1 MDKFLKEIENS
12 IYGELNKEQLI
23 NQIPSKNYIRDI
35 ANEKS
40 IFMSNFQTIG
50 KSVDHFGKDNKVF
63 YGELSERSIKLI
75 SEIRRKYKKLESFAQ
90 RKDIVN
96 NLEAWKLLNE
106 GLNYLAGDLTLL
118 SEWENHYS

>member
-1 MDKFLKEIENS
+1 MDNFLKEIENS

-23 NQIPSKNYIRDI
+23 NQIPSKNYIRDV

-40 IFMSNFQTIG
+40 MFMSNLQTIE
-50 KSVDHFGKDNKVF
+50 KSVGHFGNDNKVF
-63 YGELSERSIKLI
+63 YGELSARSIKLI
-75 SEIRRKYKKLESFAQ
+75 SEIRRKYKKLESFSQ

>member
-1 MDKFLKEIENS
+1 MDKILKEIEND
-12 IYGELNKEQLI
+12 IYDELNKEQLI
-23 NQIPSKNYIRDI
+23 NQIPSKNYIRDV

-40 IFMSNFQTIG
+40 MFMSNLQTIE
-50 KSVDHFGKDNKVF
+50 KSVGHFGNDNKVF
-63 YGELSERSIKLI
+63 YGELSARSIKLI
-75 SEIRRKYKKLESFAQ
+75 SEIRRKYKKLESFSQ

>member
-1 MDKFLKEIENS
+1 MDKILKEIEND
-12 IYGELNKEQLI
+12 IYDELNKEQLI
-23 NQIPSKNYIRDI
+23 NQIPSKNYIRDV

-40 IFMSNFQTIG
+40 MFMSNLQTIE
-50 KSVDHFGKDNKVF
+50 KSVGHFGNDNKVF
-63 YGELSERSIKLI
+63 YGELSARSIKLI

>member
-50 KSVDHFGKDNKVF
+50 KSVDYFGKDNNVF